1 MTGIPRMTPQRSF
14 QKWWTAF
21 SVLGVDHLHPCFGA
35 ASDKYNGSPIW
46 INQYAVQCP
55 PSEHLHL
62 LDHIPALLWM
72 SSLSFLQKSIGKP
85 VFCIYSGTAVAE
97 AFLSAKS
104 LQHFQPIDPLLYNL
118 LFYIEN
124 VKIKLKKSRFTGMP
138 HTLNIRIKKDNG

>member
-1 MTGIPRMTPQRSF
+1 
-14 QKWWTAF
+14 
-21 SVLGVDHLHPCFGA
+21 
-35 ASDKYNGSPIW
+35 
-46 INQYAVQCP
+46 
-55 PSEHLHL
+55 
-62 LDHIPALLWM
+62 M